1 MLLRRQ
7 RNGIQT
13 AAVGAAI
20 KGINGDIPQHP
31 GNLRGICHA
40 LGRQGTGAVIPMG
53 KLRLA
58 VPDGDSAELRGLT
71 FSSRAIRELLDRLM
85 RCDVT
90 PISLHD
96 IVEDWLI
103 SECHS

>member
-1 MLLRRQ
+1 MMMGERRVGLIPVRYYLLEERSPE
-7 RNGIQT
+7 GK
-13 AAVGAAI
+13 AVYG
-20 KGINGDIPQHP
+20 
-31 GNLRGICHA
+31 
-40 LGRQGTGAVIPMG
+40 
-53 KLRLA
+53 LRLT
-58 VPDGDSAELRGLT
+58 VPGGDSSELRGVT

>member
-1 MLLRRQ
+1 MAAARETAKDFRKEAEERMQSMMMGERWIGETPVRYYLL
-7 RNGIQT
+7 
-13 AAVGAAI
+13 A
-20 KGINGDIPQHP
+20 DHLP
-31 GNLRGICHA
+31 G
-40 LGRQGTGAVIPMG
+40 G
-53 KLRLA
+53 KTDYGLRLA

-90 PISLHD
+90 PVSLRD